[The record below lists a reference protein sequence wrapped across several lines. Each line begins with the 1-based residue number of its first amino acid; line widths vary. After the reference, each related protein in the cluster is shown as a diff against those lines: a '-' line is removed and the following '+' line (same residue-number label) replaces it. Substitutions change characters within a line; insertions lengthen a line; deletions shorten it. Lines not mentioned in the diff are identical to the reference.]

1 MYMKQMIVGV
11 ALVVVV
17 VVAALISVNGQSST
31 CNVSMSD
38 LLTCKPA
45 VTPPNPTPP
54 SQQCCSV
61 LSHAD
66 LPCLC
71 SYKNSPLLPSLGIDP
86 KLALQLPAKCNLPH
100 PPNC

>member
-1 MYMKQMIVGV
+1 MSMYLKQKQMIVGV
-11 ALVVVV
+11 ALVVFLL
-17 VVAALISVNGQSST
+17 LISVKGQSI
-31 CNVSMSD
+31 CNVSLPD
-38 LLTCKPA
+38 LMTCKPA